1 MIVTIGLDV
10 GYYETKLVALSDKKI
25 ERSFPSIVGTPDM
38 AKFAAMPERNFTISV
53 NGTTKLIG
61 KEAIEQSRWAVRR
74 EDRSWIE
81 SEQWKMLFLA
91 ALSEITTKKTEKA
104 ILVTGLPVSFFRVD
118 REKVKSIVL
127 GEHTFRRGE
136 REEQTIEI
144 VDVRVM
150 PQPFGSL
157 FNETLD
163 GNGKIANSE
172 MLQPVG
178 VVDIGSKTV
187 NFLLSRDLRD
197 ISPKT
202 VSIDK
207 GGWDVARALQE
218 RMLEDDRF
226 SDIDYSDHE
235 WIDAVINKYFWYG
248 NTKID
253 ITDVLA
259 EITKEFANEV
269 IAASTQMWGN
279 GRGVR
284 QILIT
289 GGGALLIGEW
299 LIGHFPHA
307 RILRESVLSNARGY
321 FKFAQKIAGG

>member
-1 MIVTIGLDV
+1 MITCGLDI
-10 GYYETKLVALSDKKI
+10 GYYATKLVAFGDKKI
-25 ERSFPSIVGTPDM
+25 ERSFPSIIGTPDSS
-38 AKFAAMPERNFTISV
+38 KFAAMPEKNFTISE
-53 NGTTKLIG
+53 NGTQWLVG
-61 KEAIEQSRWAVRR
+61 KEAIEQSRFTFRR

-81 SEQWKMLFLA
+81 SEQWRMLFLA
-91 ALSEITTKKTEKA
+91 ALSEITDKPAEKM

-127 GEHTFRRGE
+127 GEHKFQRGN
-136 REEQTIEI
+136 RNEQKIEV
-144 VDVRVM
+144 VDCRIM

-172 MLQPVG
+172 MLEPVG
-178 VVDIGSKTV
+178 IIDVGSKTT
-187 NFLLSRDLRD
+187 NFLLAKDLRD

-207 GGWDVARALQE
+207 GGWDVARSLQE
-218 RMLEDDRF
+218 KVLEDDRF
-226 SDIDYSDHE
+226 GDVDYSDHE
-235 WIDAVINKYFWYG
+235 WVDAVINKYFWYG

-253 ITDVLA
+253 ITDILA

-279 GRGVR
+279 GRSVR

-299 LIGHFPHA
+299 LVGHFPHA
-307 RILRESVLSNARGY
+307 RILKESWLSNARGY
-321 FKFAQKIAGG
+321 HKFAVKIANG